1 MTEIEVRENR
11 FYVLRIKR
19 EKVEEIT
26 IHGEIG
32 SSIRRIR
39 DALKEGVDPDRVELM
54 SIEIKGEK
62 FEIKGVP
69 WSIIAVEL
77 VRGVKE

>member
-77 VRGVKE
+77 VRG

>member
-11 FYVLRIKR
+11 FYVLRIKK
-19 EKVEEIT
+19 ENVEEIT

-32 SSIRRIR
+32 SSIKRIR
-39 DALKEGVDPDRVELM
+39 DALKEGIDPDRVELM
-54 SIEIKGEK
+54 SVEIKGEK

-69 WSIIAVEL
+69 WSIIAAEL
-77 VRGVKE
+77 VRGT